1 MNNLL
6 ILWNYY
12 YLISLIISCKKSWI
26 IENLNIINWV
36 IYYIKNFSLEID
48 NNWIDLWDLI
58 MNFSLINHYLN
69 IIKEI
74 LKYFIIWFI
83 FENSLRN
90 NIIRIFSIFIL
101 ILVIFK
107 FLTFF
112 IIKIQEYK
120 YKNLKLN
127 FYFIIFFILLF
138 YIFLIFLILNY

>member
-6 ILWNYY
+6 ISWNYY
-12 YLISLIISCKKSWI
+12 YLISLIIFYKKSWI

-36 IYYIKNFSLEID
+36 IYYIKVFSLEID

-101 ILVIFK
+101 ILIIFK
-107 FLTFF
+107 FLTFL
-112 IIKIQEYK
+112 IIKIQKYK

-127 FYFIIFFILLF
+127 FFILLF